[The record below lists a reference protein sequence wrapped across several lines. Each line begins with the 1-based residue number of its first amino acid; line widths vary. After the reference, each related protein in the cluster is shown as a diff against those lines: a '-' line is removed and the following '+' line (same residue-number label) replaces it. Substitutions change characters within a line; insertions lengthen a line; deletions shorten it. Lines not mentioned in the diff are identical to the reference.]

1 MVGRKGLPGGGG
13 FWEWPQTTE
22 SVKGKDPSS
31 RQRAVSLNQVGNA
44 PNVCREVRGEETGPV
59 GNKKRAV

>member
-1 MVGRKGLPGGGG
+1 M
-13 FWEWPQTTE
+13 
-22 SVKGKDPSS
+22 KGKDPSS
-31 RQRAVSLNQVGNA
+31 RQREVSLNQVGNA

>member
-1 MVGRKGLPGGGG
+1 M
-13 FWEWPQTTE
+13 
-22 SVKGKDPSS
+22 KGKDASS